1 MIRPVFVLAFA
12 ATIALRASAQSLDQK
27 AVGRAVLKELIETN
41 TTASAGSTTKAA
53 QLVAARFLAA
63 GVPASD
69 IAVVG
74 PDEAHKSLVVR
85 LRGNDRLRKPI
96 LLLAHLDV
104 VEADR
109 KDWTMEPFKL
119 NEVDGFY
126 YGRGTQ
132 DVKGGATTF
141 ITSLLRMR
149 AERFTPSRD
158 LILALT
164 AGEEGSCGAD
174 PPYEKNCGMP
184 NGVAWLLAH
193 RRELIDAEYCINVD
207 GGGVDS
213 EKGKP
218 VVMNL
223 QAAEKVYFDA
233 RLTVTNKGGHSS
245 LPRPDN
251 AINALAR
258 ALAKIEAYTFPVE
271 FNEITRAYMQRSAP
285 LRGGQLG
292 ADLKAAS
299 AGTGD
304 PAAITRL
311 SADPWFNAQMRTT
324 CVVTMLSGGHAPNAL
339 PQMATANVNCR
350 RLPGLKSDSLV
361 RLLTTII
368 GDTNV
373 VLTVTSDSPQSPPS
387 PLRPDVEAAVRG
399 AADAIA
405 PNLPLVP
412 NMETGAT
419 DGLLLRNAGTPTYGV
434 SGIAIDTDDIRA
446 HGRDERVNIAAFDRG
461 QEFMYRLLR
470 ALTAPVTP

>member
-1 MIRPVFVLAFA
+1 MVRPTTVLALTVSFA
-12 ATIALRASAQSLDQK
+12 LTASAQTFDQK

-41 TTASAGSTTKAA
+41 TTASVGSTTKAA
-53 QLVAARFLAA
+53 ELVAARFKAA
-63 GVPASD
+63 GVAAAD
-69 IAVVG
+69 IAIVG
-74 PDEAHKSLVVR
+74 PDEAHKSIVVR
-85 LRGNDRLRKPI
+85 IRGADRARRPI

-109 KDWTMEPFKL
+109 KDWNMDPFKL

-132 DVKGGATTF
+132 DVKGGATTL

-149 AERFTPSRD
+149 AEKFTPARD

-164 AGEEGSCGAD
+164 SGEEGACGAN
-174 PPYEKNCGMP
+174 PPYETGCGMP
-184 NGVAWLLAH
+184 NGVQWLLEH
-193 RRELIDAEYCINVD
+193 RKDLIDAEYCINVD

-218 VVMNL
+218 VVMNM
-223 QAAEKVYFDA
+223 QAAEKVYFDLK
-233 RLTVTNKGGHSS
+233 LTVTNKGGHSS

-251 AINALAR
+251 AINALAH
-258 ALAKIEAYTFPVE
+258 ALTKIEAYTFPVE

-299 AGTGD
+299 TTGD
-304 PAAITRL
+304 LDAIKRL
-311 SADPWFNAQMRTT
+311 SEDPWFNAQMRTT
-324 CVVTMLSGGHAPNAL
+324 CIATLLTGGHAPNAL
-339 PQMATANVNCR
+339 PQKATANVNCR

-361 RLLTTII
+361 RLLTKLIA
-368 GDTNV
+368 DTNV
-373 VLTVTSDSPQSPPS
+373 VLTIAADSPQSPAS
-387 PLRPDVEAAVRG
+387 PLRADVEAAVRG
-399 AADAIA
+399 AAEAIA

-419 DGLLLRNAGTPTYGV
+419 DGLYIRNAGIPTYGL
-434 SGIAIDTDDIRA
+434 SGIAIDVDDVRA
-446 HGRDERVNIAAFDRG
+446 HGRDERVNVVAFERA
-461 QEFMYRLLR
+461 QEFTYRLLK
-470 ALTAPVTP
+470 TITSPTTP